1 MRRMGMFNGAMR
13 GPGGVGIY
21 VEMDMCLRGMECWR
35 YAGGRVVYLLVVL
48 EKRLGMQDQLEERGR
63 IGV

>member
-21 VEMDMCLRGMECWR
+21 VEMDVCLEGDGVLEICRRPCGLLVSCSRKAPR
-35 YAGGRVVYLLVVL
+35 YAGAA
-48 EKRLGMQDQLEERGR
+48 RGK
-63 IGV
+63 G